1 MLYTIVTCMHK
12 TQSSLLQIVKELLV
26 KESSE
31 QTSETIEGDWCRED
45 QLPEETRCRLEGLKC
60 MARWLL
66 GLKSDVL
73 SAQKTFRMLN
83 AFMVNKGDLLSQGR
97 LSKAEMSWLRLQA
110 GCSMLKICEQKGV
123 GDQFT
128 AEQFYNLSQ
137 LMVVCFI
144 QTHLLTFNIIKKNF
158 LIVIN
163 KICLIVLIYR
173 MKFLKSEKHLVVN
186 CTKDLGEESPTNV
199 CH

>member
-1 MLYTIVTCMHK
+1 MIYYDYF
-12 TQSSLLQIVKELLV
+12 QIVKELLV

-31 QTSETIEGDWCRED
+31 QPSENDAEWCREEE
-45 QLPEETRCRLEGLKC
+45 LPDETRCRLEGLKC

-66 GLKSDVL
+66 GLKNDTL

-83 AFMVNKGDLLSQGR
+83 AFIVNKGDLLQQGR

-137 LMVVCFI
+137 LMVVR
-144 QTHLLTFNIIKKNF
+144 
-158 LIVIN
+158 
-163 KICLIVLIYR
+163 IY
-173 MKFLKSEKHLVVN
+173 FA
-186 CTKDLGEESPTNV
+186 
-199 CH
+199 

>member
-1 MLYTIVTCMHK
+1 
-12 TQSSLLQIVKELLV
+12 
-26 KESSE
+26 
-31 QTSETIEGDWCRED
+31 
-45 QLPEETRCRLEGLKC
+45 

-66 GLKSDVL
+66 GLKTDVL

-83 AFMVNKGDLLSQGR
+83 AFVVNKGDLLQQGR

-137 LMVVCFI
+137 LMVVCTLFYMDLI
-144 QTHLLTFNIIKKNF
+144 FHYQYFYTNIVFSFSF
-158 LIVIN
+158 LFVS
-163 KICLIVLIYR
+163 R
-173 MKFLKSEKHLVVN
+173 MKFLKLGKPLVVN
-186 CTKDLGEESPTNV
+186 YIKDLVEEYQTNV
-199 CH
+199 YH

>member
-1 MLYTIVTCMHK
+1 MLTIMNFLVLLYTI
-12 TQSSLLQIVKELLV
+12 LILQIVKELLV

-31 QTSETIEGDWCRED
+31 QTSEVIEGDWCRED

-66 GLKSDVL
+66 GLKTDVL

-137 LMVVCFI
+137 LMVVGSTQICSY
-144 QTHLLTFNIIKKNF
+144 
-158 LIVIN
+158 VI
-163 KICLIVLIYR
+163 Y
-173 MKFLKSEKHLVVN
+173 
-186 CTKDLGEESPTNV
+186 
-199 CH
+199 